1 MYFFCLKTQLKVDR
15 TTEQNE
21 RKEINKM
28 ENERLLTQEKIHAE
42 MEWARTQLKDIAA
55 KALDAGAFWDA
66 ARTIVDF
73 TNNLYTE
80 VSLSKEKE

>member
-1 MYFFCLKTQLKVDR
+1 MICLDKLIEPSR
-15 TTEQNE
+15 
-21 RKEINKM
+21 RKEIRKM

>member
-1 MYFFCLKTQLKVDR
+1 
-15 TTEQNE
+15 
-21 RKEINKM
+21 M
-28 ENERLLTQEKIHAE
+28 ENERLLTQEKIHTE

>member
-1 MYFFCLKTQLKVDR
+1 MICLDKLIEPSK
-15 TTEQNE
+15 
-21 RKEINKM
+21 RKETRKM

-55 KALDAGAFWDA
+55 KALHAGAFWDA

-73 TNNLYTE
+73 TTNLYTE

>member
-1 MYFFCLKTQLKVDR
+1 MICLDKLIEPPK
-15 TTEQNE
+15 
-21 RKEINKM
+21 RKEIRKM